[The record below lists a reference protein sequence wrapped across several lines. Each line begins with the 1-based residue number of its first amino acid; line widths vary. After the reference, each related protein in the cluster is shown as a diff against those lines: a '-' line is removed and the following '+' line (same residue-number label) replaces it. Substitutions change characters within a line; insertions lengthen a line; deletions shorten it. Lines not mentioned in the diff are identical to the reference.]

1 MNKSRIKNCALYQ
14 EICILR
20 ILVQMGYLSK
30 DELKGISQIAAED
43 YQATIIIDKN
53 LVCCNF

>member
-20 ILVQMGYLSK
+20 ILVQMGYLSE
-30 DELKGISQIAAED
+30 DELRGISQIAAVD
-43 YQATIIIDKN
+43 IGSLKALRIIQWE
-53 LVCCNF
+53 